1 MKKHIIIKD
10 RWATVDNYVEDMLV
24 AVKNDEL
31 SISLC
36 KAYIVQYFV
45 DAKSY
50 EYDDFIR
57 MIEKRAE
64 AAREHGWEKSH

>member
-1 MKKHIIIKD
+1 MIKTSIIKH
-10 RWATVDNYVEDMLV
+10 RWETVDNYIEDMLV
-24 AVKNDEL
+24 AVKNDEM

-36 KAYIVQYFV
+36 KSYIVQYFS

-50 EYDDFIR
+50 EYDDFIK
-57 MIEKRAE
+57 MIEKRAA